1 MQLSLMM
8 CQAASALFSGD
19 VEKKLHL
26 GIESKLLKMN
36 FSFER
41 GGKAGGKKR
50 KKIANSGG
58 RKANVRS

>member
-1 MQLSLMM
+1 MHIPIML
-8 CQAASALFSGD
+8 CQAANALFSGD

-41 GGKAGGKKR
+41 GGKNSVKKR
-50 KKIANSGG
+50 KKSATPRRRNPNG
-58 RKANVRS
+58 